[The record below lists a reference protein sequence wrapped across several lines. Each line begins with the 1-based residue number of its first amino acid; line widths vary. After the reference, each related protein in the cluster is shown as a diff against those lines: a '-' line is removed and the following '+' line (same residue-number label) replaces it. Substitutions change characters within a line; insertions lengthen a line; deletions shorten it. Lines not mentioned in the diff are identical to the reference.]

1 MRDELQRAVRR
12 AATPEKREMRHSMYS
27 LPRSLGPLALTLCVL
42 GTAPAWAADTV
53 ETPAR
58 SAANPN
64 YVAGKA
70 AVDSKNWKVA
80 IDSLGKAAAQDA
92 SNADVQ
98 TLLAYAYRHNGQF
111 KEAFDHYKEA
121 LRLNPRHRGAH
132 EYIGEAYLLTND
144 LARAEEH
151 LAVLNKLCVF
161 SCEEY
166 TDLKKSVEAYKRKP

>member
-1 MRDELQRAVRR
+1 
-12 AATPEKREMRHSMYS
+12 
-27 LPRSLGPLALTLCVL
+27 
-42 GTAPAWAADTV
+42 V
-53 ETPAR
+53 ETPVQ
-58 SAANPN
+58 SAANPD

-70 AVDSKNWKVA
+70 AVEAKNWKGA
-80 IDSLGKAAAQDA
+80 IESLSKATARDSG
-92 SNADVQ
+92 NADAE
-98 TLLAYAYRHNGQF
+98 TLLAYAYRHTGNF

-151 LAVLNKLCVF
+151 LAALDKLCVF

-166 TDLKKSVEAYKRKP
+166 TDLKKSVEAYKRKR